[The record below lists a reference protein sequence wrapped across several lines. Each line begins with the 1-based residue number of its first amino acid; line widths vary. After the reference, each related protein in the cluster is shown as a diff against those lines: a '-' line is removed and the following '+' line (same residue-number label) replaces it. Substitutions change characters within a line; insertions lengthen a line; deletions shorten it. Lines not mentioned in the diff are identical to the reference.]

1 MKKHPKQ
8 AYGIFHDGLAVRLVQ
23 LSREGNE
30 VYLHA
35 VDHTELDRYWYKILE
50 DPAISVVDSKTN
62 EDKSPAKVEVQI
74 DEFDNDYVANF
85 QPQHSERMLAS
96 FDLAHGVI
104 ALNVYED
111 NIHKDNFGAL
121 SKKEMDAFRKSKMTP
136 KQIKAGDWQSSIV
149 TIGEQKQHWLH
160 KGTNRLLDMLRDYQ
174 KTNHLSLFFQLADAN
189 DIALTDYFSVVYA
202 DTLEKDTLLVYVG
215 QEYRKA
221 FLFQN
226 GKWNETLKL
235 QITQSIPEPEVISS
249 KLALAIDSAQ
259 LKEPEAIVICG
270 DLANIELVDNIKSQ
284 FPSAVVEMLG
294 FSNLAIANPDSD
306 NLDVSTLTQFTI
318 PIALA
323 FKALFPDDDR
333 LTPSNFLPSRIIE
346 GQKVFKIAW
355 HGFIV
360 LFFIFAVAMWF
371 TNSIM
376 KETLTIRQEK
386 ALKRDLEFRLEAKRK
401 EAEEIQ
407 KIRTELDAQEKNIQV
422 LKDLLDKK
430 NPWTETLNIA
440 NRVFSGQPL
449 SWLTNLKLDKG
460 TLNLSGATTRRA
472 AIIEFANAFPGA
484 QIRKVAHSMI
494 RDNSIWSF
502 ELTAPLPEVDWV
514 GEIQRDV
521 EALLEMRKAM
531 GEEKEHAAAAAAE
544 QQALQTGPP
553 KPIAPQKTNNTKTVD
568 KKGRVILPLL
578 PQSSCPTPNEELLTG
593 DGQDVKDYFTFVS
606 SANRGNIWEYR
617 DMGTRFINRHRSSEL
632 LPAVRWWMSYR
643 LYLDREYSLASQFL
657 APMLSISDRYLP
669 YALLL
674 QARIYYANGNDRY
687 SEYYTLMKN
696 DYGRHSLISQ
706 VNADLALINKG
717 GGK

>member
-8 AYGIFHDGLAVRLVQ
+8 AFGIFHDGLAVRLVH
-23 LSREGNE
+23 LSREGSE
-30 VYLHA
+30 IYLHA

-50 DPAISVVDSKTN
+50 DPSISMVDSKTN
-62 EDKSPAKVEVQI
+62 EDKAPAKGEVQI

-85 QPQHSERMLAS
+85 QLQPSERMLAS

-111 NIHKDNFGAL
+111 NILKDNFGAV
-121 SKKEMDAFRKSKMTP
+121 SKKEMDAFVKSKMAP
-136 KQIKAGDWQSSIV
+136 KVIKAGEWQSSIV
-149 TIGEQKQHWLH
+149 TIGDRKQHWLH

-174 KTNHLSLFFQLADAN
+174 KTNHLPLFFQLADAN
-189 DIALTDYFSVVYA
+189 DIALTDYFRITYEPVL
-202 DTLEKDTLLVYVG
+202 DKETLLVYLG

-221 FLFQN
+221 FLFRDGQ
-226 GKWNETLKL
+226 WVDTLKL

-270 DLANIELVDNIKSQ
+270 DLANIELMDYIKSQ
-284 FPSAVVEMLG
+284 FPAASVELLG
-294 FSNLAIANPDSD
+294 YSNLVLSTQDSD
-306 NLDVSTLTQFTI
+306 TFDVQTLTQFTI

-323 FKALFPDDDR
+323 FKALFPEDGR
-333 LTPSNFLPSRIIE
+333 FTPSNFLPSRIIE

-360 LFFIFAVAMWF
+360 LFFIFAIAMVF

-376 KETLTIRQEK
+376 KETLLIRQEK
-386 ALKRDLEFRLEAKRK
+386 AIKRDLEFRLEAKRK

-460 TLNLSGATTRRA
+460 MLNLSGVTTRRA
-472 AIIEFANAFPGA
+472 AIIEFANAFPGS
-484 QIRKVAHSMI
+484 QIRKVAHSKI

-502 ELTAPLPEVDWV
+502 EMVSPLPEVDWV

-521 EALLEMRKAM
+521 EALLLLRQSV
-531 GEEKEHAAAAAAE
+531 GEEKAQEAAKEE
-544 QQALQTGPP
+544 QIVQTGPA
-553 KPIAPQKTNNTKTVD
+553 KPIAPQKPPGTKVTD
-568 KKGRVILPLL
+568 KKGKAILPLL
-578 PQSSCPTPNEELLTG
+578 PQSSCPVPTDDLLTG
-593 DGQDVKDYFTFVS
+593 DGADLKDYFSFVA

-617 DMGTRFINRHRSSEL
+617 DMGTRFINRHSNSEL

-643 LYLDREYSLASQFL
+643 LYLDKEYSLASQFL
-657 APMLSISDRYLP
+657 LPMLKVSDRYYP

-674 QARIYYANGNDRY
+674 QARVYYANGNSRY
-687 SEYYTLMKN
+687 IEYYNLLKN
-696 DYGRHSLISQ
+696 DYGRNDIMKQ
-706 VNADLALINKG
+706 VNADLAIIGKG

>member
-8 AYGIFHDGLAVRLVQ
+8 AYGIFHDGLAVRLVH

-50 DPAISVVDSKTN
+50 DPAISMVDSKTN
-62 EDKSPAKVEVQI
+62 EDKSPAKGEVQI

-85 QPQHSERMLAS
+85 QLQPSERMLAA
-96 FDLAHGVI
+96 FDLSHGVI

-111 NIHKDNFGAL
+111 NIHKDNFGAV
-121 SKKEMDAFRKSKMTP
+121 SKKEMDAFRKSKMSP

-149 TIGEQKQHWLH
+149 SIGDSKQHWLH

-189 DIALTDYFSVVYA
+189 DIALTDYYSVVHE
-202 DTLEKDTLLVYVG
+202 DLMDKDTLLVYVG

-221 FLFQN
+221 FLFKN
-226 GKWNETLKL
+226 GKWSETLRL
-235 QITQSIPEPEVISS
+235 QITQNIPEPEVISS

-259 LKEPEAIVICG
+259 IKEPEVIVICG
-270 DLANIELVDNIKSQ
+270 DMANIDLVDNIKSQ
-284 FPSAVVEMLG
+284 FPSAAVEMLG
-294 FSNLAIANPDSD
+294 FSNLAIANPDAD
-306 NLDVSTLTQFTI
+306 NQDMQSLTQFTI

-323 FKALFPDDDR
+323 YKALFPEDGR
-333 LTPSNFLPSRIIE
+333 FTPSSFLPSRIIE

-386 ALKRDLEFRLEAKRK
+386 AVKRDLEFRLEAKRK

-422 LKDLLDKK
+422 LKDLLGKK

-440 NRVFSGQPL
+440 NRVFAGQPQ
-449 SWLTNLKLDKG
+449 SWLSNLKLDNG
-460 TLNLSGATTRRA
+460 VLDLSGATTRRA

-484 QIRKVAHSMI
+484 QIRKVAHSKI
-494 RDNSIWSF
+494 RENSIWSF

-531 GEEKEHAAAAAAE
+531 GEEKEQAAAVAAE
-544 QQALQTGPP
+544 QQAQQTKPL
-553 KPIAPQKTNNTKTVD
+553 KPIAPQKIKNSKLVD
-568 KKGRVILPLL
+568 AMGRVTLPLL

-593 DGQDVKDYFTFVS
+593 DGQDVKDYFAFVS

-617 DMGTRFINRHRSSEL
+617 DMGTRFINNHRSSDL
-632 LPAVRWWMSYR
+632 LPAVRWWMGYR
-643 LYLDREYSLASQFL
+643 LYLDREYSLAAQYL
-657 APMLSISDRYLP
+657 APMLSIPDRYLP

-674 QARIYYANGNDRY
+674 QARIYYANGNPLY
-687 SEYYTLMKN
+687 SEYYALMKK
-696 DYGRHSLISQ
+696 DYGLHSLINQ
-706 VNADLALINKG
+706 VKADLSLINKG